1 MSKKPMTTYVNVI
14 LRHDQE
20 TSGVVAAFEFDYTE
34 DAIAFS
40 TNLLG
45 RLNIALLTMDEF
57 DSISYDTSR
66 VMRDYINIHVETC
79 HSFDFD
85 SVWTAVV
92 NVCRICQAFGHS
104 VTASSVIEF
113 PYGY

>member
-20 TSGVVAAFEFDYTE
+20 TSGVVGAFEFDYTE

-40 TNLLG
+40 TDLLG

-57 DSISYDTSR
+57 DSIQYDTSR
-66 VMRDYINIHVETC
+66 LMRDYITIHVNTR
-79 HSFDFD
+79 HSFGFD
-85 SVWTAVV
+85 EVWTSVV